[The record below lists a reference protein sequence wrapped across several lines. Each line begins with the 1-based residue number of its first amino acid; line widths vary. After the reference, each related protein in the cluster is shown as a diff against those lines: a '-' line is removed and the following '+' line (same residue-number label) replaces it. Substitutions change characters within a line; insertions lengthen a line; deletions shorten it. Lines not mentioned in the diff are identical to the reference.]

1 MKKERISVW
10 TAGAKI
16 ALALSWLPSCAVIDN
31 LDGNSGDYRGH
42 A

>member
-1 MKKERISVW
+1 MKKERFSVS
-10 TAGAKI
+10 TAGAEI
-16 ALALSWLPSCAVIDN
+16 ALALYRLPSCAVIDN